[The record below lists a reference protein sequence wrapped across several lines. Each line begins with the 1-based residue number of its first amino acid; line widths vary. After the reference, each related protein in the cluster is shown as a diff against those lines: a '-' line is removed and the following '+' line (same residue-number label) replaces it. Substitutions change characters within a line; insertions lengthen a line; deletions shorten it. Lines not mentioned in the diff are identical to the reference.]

1 MIKFKF
7 VHARDNRKGTY
18 GSIVPTNRRLLAAG
32 LFLAACPVFCGGE
45 PLMPTEHFFRI
56 PLVDQVSISP
66 DGQFIAYIGYEK
78 GRKILVTRNLET
90 GKKARIF
97 GGPGRD
103 ISNYHWA
110 DDENLVYSV
119 SIQRYWAYG
128 LYSVHRKGTPLRTL
142 VEGEHAE
149 VLNPHDGPD
158 PEVLVQIRP
167 SPEKKPHVHR
177 LDYLFDTSGGE
188 STGWTPFLEERNPGW
203 FDIWVTDQEGRIRLG
218 LGFKDGEYGDGQP
231 DTFYREADD
240 EPWRQLPLPH
250 DATPAAFEY
259 GGDIL
264 YVGSNHDRNT
274 LAYYRYDFERKE
286 LEEPLFADREYD
298 VTFGYLFFSR
308 RQKRLVGVT
317 YERERAVSIWLDPFY
332 EGLQERIDG
341 ALPGTINQIIDDAR
355 DEHRFLV
362 RSYSD
367 RQPPVYSLFE
377 PESGHVSQI
386 LESMPWIDAETMAS
400 MQAVSFEARDGMK
413 LHGYVTLP
421 PGRTA
426 GSHPMV
432 VIPHGGPQ
440 SRDVWGFQPLVQF
453 LASRGYLVLQVNYR
467 GSIGYGRKLKEA
479 IRHEFGRKLQNDIT
493 DAVQEMVSSD
503 LVDPSRIAIY
513 GVSFGGYLALCG
525 AALTPHLFRCAVA
538 SAGVFDWSAQLKKER
553 DDRYLHPDY
562 GYEFLSYWLADPETD
577 PEAIR
582 AASPIYYVDRIRAPI
597 LVIHGKSDPIVAR
610 GQARIMIRALK
621 KAGKPCQAYL
631 KSWEGHGFQGE
642 KNRIKL
648 YRKIEEFLEENLH

>member
-7 VHARDNRKGTY
+7 VHARDNRGGAY
-18 GSIVPTNRRLLAAG
+18 GSTVPTSSRLLAAG

-90 GKKARIF
+90 GKRARIF

-149 VLNPHDGPD
+149 VLNPHNGSDR
-158 PEVLVQIRP
+158 EVLVQIRP

-240 EPWRQLPLPH
+240 QPWRQLPLPH

-259 GGDIL
+259 GGDFL

-286 LEEPLFADREYD
+286 LEEPFFADSEYD

-308 RQKRLVGVT
+308 RHKRLVGVT
-317 YERERAVSIWLDPFY
+317 YERERAVSVWLDPFY
-332 EGLQERIDG
+332 EELQERIDG

-355 DEHRFLV
+355 DERRFLV

-386 LESMPWIDAETMAS
+386 LESMPWIDAETMAP
-400 MQAVSFEARDGMK
+400 MRAVSFEARDGMK
-413 LHGYVTLP
+413 LHG
-421 PGRTA
+421 
-426 GSHPMV
+426 
-432 VIPHGGPQ
+432 
-440 SRDVWGFQPLVQF
+440 
-453 LASRGYLVLQVNYR
+453 
-467 GSIGYGRKLKEA
+467 
-479 IRHEFGRKLQNDIT
+479 
-493 DAVQEMVSSD
+493 
-503 LVDPSRIAIY
+503 
-513 GVSFGGYLALCG
+513 
-525 AALTPHLFRCAVA
+525 
-538 SAGVFDWSAQLKKER
+538 
-553 DDRYLHPDY
+553 
-562 GYEFLSYWLADPETD
+562 
-577 PEAIR
+577 
-582 AASPIYYVDRIRAPI
+582 
-597 LVIHGKSDPIVAR
+597 
-610 GQARIMIRALK
+610 
-621 KAGKPCQAYL
+621 
-631 KSWEGHGFQGE
+631 
-642 KNRIKL
+642 
-648 YRKIEEFLEENLH
+648 